1 MNVLIVGAAGAIG
14 AALLERYLQNP
25 EIERIVA
32 THHLPKRSAHDKL
45 QWLACDLRDEQAI
58 AACAEQIAAM
68 ELPIHRWGTRKVH
81 AQHS

>member
-45 QWLACDLRDEQAI
+45 Q
-58 AACAEQIAAM
+58 
-68 ELPIHRWGTRKVH
+68 
-81 AQHS
+81 